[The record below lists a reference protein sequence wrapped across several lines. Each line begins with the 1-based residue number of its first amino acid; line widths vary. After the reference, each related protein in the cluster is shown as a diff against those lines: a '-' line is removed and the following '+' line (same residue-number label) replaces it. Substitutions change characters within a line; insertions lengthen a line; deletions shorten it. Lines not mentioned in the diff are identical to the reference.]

1 MIFNKTGRL
10 MRRHFKYKNL
20 KLETVREYKYLG
32 FILTPSGEVAT
43 GLTDLKDRGVR
54 AAASIRMKLGDSFRK
69 EFNTTL
75 KLFKSLVMPILLYMA
90 DFWGCLK
97 MPKNNPIEIMQNKFL
112 KQLLGVQTQTT
123 NIGVLLE
130 TGEIPLSCHAK
141 KICIKNWCRI
151 TRNKCN
157 KIVMD
162 SFTNSITN
170 KLSWPLRIR
179 EEFSVVGLLDTFL
192 AAGSTAHAEVTFF
205 QRTID
210 IFHQSGFAQIRDPN
224 SILFK
229 TEIGTEK
236 YLTEISN
243 QHDRTNL
250 TKIRLSNHTLMIEK
264 GRHQK
269 IDKSLRFCPFCK
281 NCIEDELHFV
291 MVCPVYKHQRNLLFK
306 GIRGLYPDFER
317 KNISDQFK
325 RILTD
330 IKNCKNCRKI
340 LIQMFCN

>member
-1 MIFNKTGRL
+1 
-10 MRRHFKYKNL
+10 
-20 KLETVREYKYLG
+20 
-32 FILTPSGEVAT
+32 
-43 GLTDLKDRGVR
+43 
-54 AAASIRMKLGDSFRK
+54 
-69 EFNTTL
+69 
-75 KLFKSLVMPILLYMA
+75 MA

-97 MPKNNPIEIMQNKFL
+97 MPKNNPVEIMQNKFL
-112 KQLLGVQTQTT
+112 KQLLGVQSQTT

-157 KIVMD
+157 KIVLD

-179 EEFSVVGLLDTFL
+179 EEFSIIGLLDTFL
-192 AAGSTAHAEVTFF
+192 AAGSTDHAEITFF
-205 QRTID
+205 QRTRD
-210 IFHQSGFAQIRDPN
+210 IFHQTGFAQKRDSN
-224 SILFK
+224 SKLRTYSLFK
-229 TEIGTEK
+229 TDIGPEK
-236 YLTEISN
+236 YLTEITN
-243 QHDRTNL
+243 LQDRTNL

-291 MVCPVYKHQRNLLFK
+291 MVCPVYKHQRNQLFK
-306 GIRGLYPDFER
+306 DIRGLYPAFEH
-317 KNISDQFK
+317 K
-325 RILTD
+325 L
-330 IKNCKNCRKI
+330 
-340 LIQMFCN
+340 